1 MNPIAYP
8 LRKSLVLQT
17 ILFAM
22 LVLVSSAQL
31 AQAQSPPTG
40 PAGGDLAGTYPNP
53 TIAVDRVRKTGDTMS
68 GQLNISLPNTG
79 ALVYPFAL
87 SSAGNALANRGV
99 SFQFNLPQGG
109 LSSLGAEII
118 AARES
123 TMSHSYLSFGTNNG
137 TSVVEA
143 LRITSGGNVGI
154 GTNTPGFKLDVN
166 GNVNFRGG
174 ATFFKQSTGM
184 AGGEGAS
191 IGVGA
196 TVNNEA
202 TFALSVYRAGVYTNR
217 LYVNQFGQMIL
228 QPAND
233 FNVGIGVASPGHKLD
248 VSGNV
253 NVSGGLC
260 FQGDCKT
267 AWSQVGGGGSQWT
280 TAGTII
286 HYGAGHVG
294 VNTSTPA
301 FDNNPGRFM
310 TVNGGTNAIGSIG
323 AGGGTSSNGIPV
335 GQFAFVN
342 TNLGAADKRLATI
355 VGATDTATNSGL
367 IDFYTASGGV
377 FTTPKM
383 RINSAGNIGIGTTS
397 PTNAAGYTAL
407 SLNNSTGALVDF
419 MTNNTL
425 KARLQSDGTAFFF
438 NNLANGPIQIYTN
451 SAERMRID
459 ASGNVGIGATAPGT
473 KLDVAGTVRAGNA
486 DTNMGTH
493 ATYGTTYS
501 AFWRQGA
508 DYSLLTNGTH
518 SFVNAPSGSGNIYFR
533 AANTDK
539 MILVGSSGNVGIGT
553 ASPTTKLH
561 VVGDVTVTGNIAAK
575 YQDIAEWVESSEPVN
590 SGTVVVL
597 DDTASNRVTAS
608 SQSYDTRV
616 AGVVSAQPGL
626 TLGEA
631 GDTKVLVA
639 TTGRV
644 KVKVDAS
651 AGPIKVGDLLV
662 TSDTPGVAMK
672 SQPISVSGVQLH
684 RPGTL
689 IGKALEPLQ
698 KGTGE
703 ILVLLSL
710 Q

>member
-8 LRKSLVLQT
+8 LRKSLVLQSV
-17 ILFAM
+17 LFAM
-22 LVLVSSAQL
+22 LVLFSSAQF

-53 TIAVDRVRKTGDTMS
+53 TIAVDRVRKAGDTMS

-79 ALVYPFAL
+79 GLVYPFAL
-87 SSAGNALANRGV
+87 TSPGNALVNRGV
-99 SFQFNLPQGG
+99 SFQFNLPIGG
-109 LSSLGAEII
+109 TSSLGAEII

-123 TMSHSYLSFGTNNG
+123 PASNSYLSFGTNNG
-137 TSVVEA
+137 SAVAEA

-154 GTNTPGFKLDVN
+154 GTTTPATGFKLDVN

-174 ATFFKQSTGM
+174 STFFKQSTGL
-184 AGGEGAS
+184 AGGEGAA

-196 TVNNEA
+196 TVNNES
-202 TFALSVYRAGVYTNR
+202 TFVLSVYRAGVYTNR
-217 LYVNQFGQMIL
+217 LLVNQFGQMIL

-253 NVSGGLC
+253 NASGGLC
-260 FQGDCKT
+260 IAGDCKT
-267 AWSQVGGGGSQWT
+267 AWSQVGGVGSQWT

-294 VNTSTPA
+294 LNTSTPT
-301 FDNNPGRFM
+301 FDNNPGRFL
-310 TVNGGTNAIGSIG
+310 TVNGGSNAIGSIG
-323 AGGGTSSNGIPV
+323 ASGGTSSNGTSV
-335 GQFAFVN
+335 GQFSFVN
-342 TNLGAADKRLATI
+342 SNLGTTEKRVATI
-355 VGATDTATNSGL
+355 IGSTDTATNSGL
-367 IDFYTASGGV
+367 IDFYTASAGA
-377 FTTPKM
+377 FTASRM

-397 PTNAAGYTAL
+397 
-407 SLNNSTGALVDF
+407 
-419 MTNNTL
+419 
-425 KARLQSDGTAFFF
+425 
-438 NNLANGPIQIYTN
+438 
-451 SAERMRID
+451 
-459 ASGNVGIGATAPGT
+459 PGT

-518 SFVNAPSGSGNIYFR
+518 SYVNAPSGSGNIYFR

-539 MILVGSSGNVGIGT
+539 MILQGSNGFVGIGT
-553 ASPTTKLH
+553 ATPSTKLH

-575 YQDIAEWVESSEPVN
+575 YQDIAEWVESTAPVN

-597 DDTASNRVTAS
+597 DDTASNRVMAS

-651 AGPIKVGDLLV
+651 AGPIRVGDLLV

-698 KGTGE
+698 KGMGE